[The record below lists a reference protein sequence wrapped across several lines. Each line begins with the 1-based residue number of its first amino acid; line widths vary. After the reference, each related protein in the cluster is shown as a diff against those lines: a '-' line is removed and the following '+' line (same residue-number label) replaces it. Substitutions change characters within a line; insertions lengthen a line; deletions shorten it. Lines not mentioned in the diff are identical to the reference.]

1 MAYGHMAYGL
11 WSNMFSVFPISELLI
26 NNWVDVVTL
35 HVQIIVGEDASD
47 NVQVVTCCC
56 VRW

>member
-1 MAYGHMAYGL
+1 MAYGL
-11 WSNMFSVFPISELLI
+11 WSHMFSVFPTSELLI